1 MKKYDIFISYRRS
14 SYESANLIATRLRAA
29 GYSVFF
35 DLETMRSG
43 PFNAQLYEVIENC
56 KDFLLVLPPNAL
68 DRCESEEDWLR
79 LEITHAMKHNKNI
92 IPIMLNGFAWP
103 EKMPLGLEN
112 LSYYQALTASSV
124 EYFDLSLEKLQKRYL
139 HSKPK
144 YPLVRLL
151 KYIVTILVSFI
162 ALLAILWFTFSILS
176 RDTCLKYATIL
187 TKDAGMVH
195 LIAEENNK
203 LEKEWKKFD
212 NAITYEINSDKLE
225 RLKNDIND
233 KINFSEESIKQYF
246 KISKERLEISQ
257 YQRFLLSIHGI
268 NPEEVIYSSQM
279 SFMYFDEYMNMLNI
293 LRETIKYP
301 DTLNRRF
308 SLLSFEEHKST
319 LKIYYASLLSML
331 SHFPE
336 ETRTSFNELSPH
348 WIYFPIQLY
357 KIGEDDE
364 YYENIINTELK
375 LFDEIAD
382 GFEHSLEMID
392 SDLTDF
398 EKILEETKELENR

>member
-56 KDFLLVLPPNAL
+56 KDFLLVLPPSAL

-92 IPIMLNGFAWP
+92 IPIMLNGFVWP
-103 EKMPLGLEN
+103 DKMPQGLEN

-195 LIAEENNK
+195 LIAEEYHK

-225 RLKNDIND
+225 RLKNNIND
-233 KINFSEESIKQYF
+233 KINFSEETIKQYF

>member
-79 LEITHAMKHNKNI
+79 IEITHAMKHNKNI
-92 IPIMLNGFAWP
+92 IPIMLNGFVWP
-103 EKMPLGLEN
+103 DKMPQGLEN
-112 LSYYQALTASSV
+112 LSYYQALTASPV

-233 KINFSEESIKQYF
+233 KINFSEETIKQYF

-336 ETRTSFNELSPH
+336 ETRTTFNELSPH

>member
-68 DRCESEEDWLR
+68 DRCESEGDWLR

-233 KINFSEESIKQYF
+233 KINFSEETIKQYLN
-246 KISKERLEISQ
+246 ISKERLEISQ

-319 LKIYYASLLSML
+319 LNISYASLLSML